1 MRRSDV
7 SVAQRDASCCG
18 STGSTTRRR
27 PSVADL
33 HRSVSNFSERGML
46 GMAIDPGY
54 NRARRAT
61 RTVRLTR

>member
-1 MRRSDV
+1 VLRFDGLDDT
-7 SVAQRDASCCG
+7 AP
-18 STGSTTRRR
+18 TI
-27 PSVADL
+27 VADL